1 MKALFSITLISFLF
15 FACQPKDSENV
26 REELQTVQDTI
37 SNSDSTIN
45 AMLAAFNDIQEN
57 LLEIKIREGKI
68 QIGSA
73 EIDKNNPQEQII
85 ADIQMLN
92 NLMMEN
98 EAKLIKLNKSLEQ
111 SRGKNSEFRR
121 LVLNLNKQLEEK
133 NKEIYS
139 LNENLKL
146 KQLEM
151 EGLYFKLDSSGYE
164 NSSLEK
170 ELDSKEN
177 ELNKAFYTYGTSKEL
192 IEKNVISKEGGFL
205 GLGKSKSLKNQ
216 FNDDYFTE
224 IDVSKQKSF
233 LIYAEKAELI
243 TTHPATSY
251 KLMGSDNKV
260 DSLLITNPEEFWKAS
275 KYLVIVID

>member
-1 MKALFSITLISFLF
+1 MKAILSISLISLLF
-15 FACQPKDSENV
+15 FACEPKDSETLNGEV
-26 REELQTVQDTI
+26 KTTQDTI
-37 SNSDSTIN
+37 SKSDSTIN
-45 AMLAAFNDIQEN
+45 AMLEAFNDIQEN
-57 LLEIKIREGKI
+57 LLEIKVREGKI
-68 QIGSA
+68 QIGSS
-73 EIDKNNPQEQII
+73 EINKDNPQEQII

-98 EAKLIKLNKSLEQ
+98 EAKLIKLNQSLEQ

-121 LVLNLNKQLEEK
+121 LVLNLNRQLEEK

-139 LNENLKL
+139 LNEELKL
-146 KQLEM
+146 KQLEIK
-151 EGLYFKLDSSGYE
+151 GLYFKLDSSGFE

-170 ELDSKEN
+170 ELDGKEN
-177 ELNKAFYTYGTSKEL
+177 ELNKAFYTYGTTKEL
-192 IEKNVISKEGGFL
+192 TEKNVISKEGGFL

-216 FNDDYFTE
+216 FNEDYFTE
-224 IDVSKQKSF
+224 IDIRKQTSF

-243 TTHPATSY
+243 TTHPTNSY
-251 KLMGSDNKV
+251 KFMGAENKV